1 LKSPHLLRVEE
12 PPDRF
17 APLIEAARAEGLR
30 IGWLELAASEKVP
43 DVLESAASLGVLRA
57 VTAGGGRTVSVKPLR
72 GEPVLKDLLR
82 EHFLGCALVLV
93 RGEVAAPRLSPDGDR
108 WRVETPG
115 EAARAYGTAELVGA
129 LRRPS
134 PPWPPS
140 PGPPKHTLPG
150 RGGSNPK

>member
-1 LKSPHLLRVEE
+1 LKSPHLLRVED

-30 IGWLELAASEKVP
+30 IGWLELADVVTVP
-43 DVLESAASLGVLRA
+43 EVLESAAGLGVLRA
-57 VTAGGGRTVSVKPLR
+57 VSVGGGRTVAVKPLR

-108 WRVETPG
+108 WRVETSG
-115 EAARAYGTAELVGA
+115 EAARAYDTAQLMGV
-129 LRRPS
+129 LRS
-134 PPWPPS
+134 PK
-140 PGPPKHTLPG
+140 GITG
-150 RGGSNPK
+150 